1 MEKQQNRR
9 AQVDTADDAEG
20 VLVGE
25 SEDAFDDAGRAV
37 AEADDTA
44 VAAADDTAVAA
55 ADDMADVAVVLVGK
69 LADADDTAVAEGVDR
84 EE

>member
-20 VLVGE
+20 VLVE
-25 SEDAFDDAGRAV
+25 EMVDAFDDADRAV

-44 VAAADDTAVAA
+44 VAAADDTADAA
-55 ADDMADVAVVLVGK
+55 TVLVGK
-69 LADADDTAVAEGVDR
+69 LVDADDTAVAEGVDR

>member
-9 AQVDTADDAEG
+9 ALVDTADDAEG

-44 VAAADDTAVAA
+44 VAAADDMAVA
-55 ADDMADVAVVLVGK
+55 AVVLVGK

>member
-1 MEKQQNRR
+1 MEKKRNRLVP
-9 AQVDTADDAEG
+9 VDTLGVRVEAQLDTVAAG

-25 SEDAFDDAGRAV
+25 SDDGFDD

-44 VAAADDTAVAA
+44 VAAADDTADAA
-55 ADDMADVAVVLVGK
+55 TVLVGK
-69 LADADDTAVAEGVDR
+69 FVDADDTAVAEGVDR